1 MVSHIIKNH
10 GADICLEWFFLQIM
24 LNIKGMFTAVHVYMA
39 SNSFSVFTSTELKS
53 IFRYTVSKAVCLNG
67 AHWRD
72 I

>member
-10 GADICLEWFFLQIM
+10 GADICLRWFFLQIM
-24 LNIKGMFTAVHVYMA
+24 PNIKGMFTAVHVYMA

-53 IFRYTVSKAVCLNG
+53 IFSYTVSKAVCLNG
-67 AHWRD
+67 ARWRD